1 MGGFSDLIIPNELIF
16 SLTFM
21 SFVFF
26 FVFVT
31 CRHRRTIPKL
41 TINVEIFAGIV
52 FGL

>member
-26 FVFVT
+26 FFVT
-31 CRHRRTIPKL
+31 CRHRTIPKL